1 MTILD
6 NPVRYFLVGRVPV
19 RMQERSDGVSL
30 VAFNPLLGGFVSTA
44 RYYSAIKDEDARE
57 IDEAEFDRQ
66 VEILKGSEFYVP
78 ATT

>member
-6 NPVRYFLVGRVPV
+6 SPVRYFLVGRVPV
-19 RMQERSDGVSL
+19 RMQERPDGVSL

-57 IDEAEFDRQ
+57 IDQAEFDRQ
-66 VEILKGSEFYVP
+66 VEVLKGSEFYVP